1 MWEFDYFISLMRLV
15 ECFLFSLLSMRVLLA
30 SAASWFG
37 CVAIL
42 SLYFSAYLPI
52 SSLTVDIF
60 KSLHISSFQ
69 NLCVPVSK
77 KLSKEFSRTQ
87 FRNMFLL
94 KTSELSSVQCSNL
107 LIRFMKRTQR
117 KIHEEQNSGKRT
129 FKFSKILKEYKRFR
143 QSLNIYGF
151 RIWKNSARK
160 LSL

>member
-1 MWEFDYFISLMRLV
+1 MWEFDYFISLMRSV

-77 KLSKEFSRTQ
+77 KLSKEFSRT
-87 FRNMFLL
+87 
-94 KTSELSSVQCSNL
+94 
-107 LIRFMKRTQR
+107 
-117 KIHEEQNSGKRT
+117 
-129 FKFSKILKEYKRFR
+129 
-143 QSLNIYGF
+143 
-151 RIWKNSARK
+151 
-160 LSL
+160 